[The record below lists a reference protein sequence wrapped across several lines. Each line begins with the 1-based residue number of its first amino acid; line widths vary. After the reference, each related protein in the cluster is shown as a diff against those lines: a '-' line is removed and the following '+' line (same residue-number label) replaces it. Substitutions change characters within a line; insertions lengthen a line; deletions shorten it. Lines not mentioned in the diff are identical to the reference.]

1 VQTDLLRVLEEV
13 LPAHFGGTSADYQV
27 LEEEGEHGIL
37 RLLLIVSPKIGP
49 VDANRIRHTFLE
61 ELGRDG
67 GFARLSAE
75 VWRRAGTVQ
84 VKRQW
89 PVPTK
94 AGKILPFHIIKS

>member
-1 VQTDLLRVLEEV
+1 
-13 LPAHFGGTSADYQV
+13 V

-49 VDANRIRHTFLE
+49 VDEERIRGVFVD
-61 ELGRDG
+61 ELGGDG
-67 GFARLSAE
+67 GFARAYAD

-89 PVPTK
+89 PVATK
-94 AGKILPFHIIKS
+94 AGKILPFHVIKN

>member
-1 VQTDLLRVLEEV
+1 VNPDIVVPYDATTPWLHARTEEHQGCDSRTE
-13 LPAHFGGTSADYQV
+13 LM
-27 LEEEGEHGIL
+27 
-37 RLLLIVSPKIGP
+37 VSPKIGP
-49 VDANRIRHTFLE
+49 VDADRVRHAFLE

-89 PVPTK
+89 PVATK
-94 AGKILPFHIIKS
+94 AGKILPFHVIKS